1 MYRKLYPPNAFT
13 YVNHCHASN
22 TQLHEATSDETH
34 RPVRATSHGL
44 LAASAACVLKT
55 ASGQAQGL
63 QGPVLLQAGSEA
75 TCNSLRIC
83 HIRTEHQHL
92 LSWAMSPQCRLS
104 SFLKFP
110 VQNSSHGMPVG
121 WRMLNEM
128 TAVTRNFN
136 AQRSGVCE
144 ASAHRKG
151 RIPVFNAKGQ
161 FVLSSQASR
170 VGECCN
176 NSPMCWKPLVFN
188 PVRGINKPQS
198 TCWRLE
204 LWNTSD
210 QFTSNVKWPARLAS
224 FELTNTNERRHLYSR
239 QPKVGKWTENGLRTP
254 YSSMCFNRV
263 SQCLTDNI
271 SHMMPLPKLL
281 KDWWFTV
288 LEDY

>member
-13 YVNHCHASN
+13 CVNHCHTSN

-44 LAASAACVLKT
+44 LVLPVFWRRQAARHKDFRDLFFCRPAVKLPATPWGSAIF
-55 ASGQAQGL
+55 
-63 QGPVLLQAGSEA
+63 E
-75 TCNSLRIC
+75 
-83 HIRTEHQHL
+83 
-92 LSWAMSPQCRLS
+92 LSTSISSVGQCRPNAGCQVSS
-104 SFLKFP
+104 SFQFKTLVTECQLAEECWMRWQLSHVISMLKGLGYVRQAPIGKAEFR
-110 VQNSSHGMPVG
+110 
-121 WRMLNEM
+121 W
-128 TAVTRNFN
+128 
-136 AQRSGVCE
+136 
-144 ASAHRKG
+144 
-151 RIPVFNAKGQ
+151 FNAKGQ

-204 LWNTSD
+204 LWNASD
-210 QFTSNVKWPARLAS
+210 QFTSNVKWPTRLAS
-224 FELTNTNERRHLYSR
+224 ASFNERRHLYSR
-239 QPKVGKWTENGLRTP
+239 QPMVGKWTENGLRTP

-271 SHMMPLPKLL
+271 SHMMPPPKLL